1 MGVWK
6 ATVTMRIR
14 PDFKDELV
22 KFAAMEKRSLGNLGG
37 ILLEWAF
44 EQLESAG
51 STDRL
56 LRCKIRPHARR
67 QKGT

>member
-6 ATVTMRIR
+6 TTVTMRIR
-14 PDFKDELV
+14 PDFRDELV
-22 KFAAMEKRSLGNLGG
+22 KFAASEKRSLGNLGG

-44 EQLESAG
+44 EQLESVG

-56 LRCKIRPHARR
+56 LKSKIRPAGRPR
-67 QKGT
+67 KGP

>member
-6 ATVTMRIR
+6 TTVTMRIR
-14 PDFKDELV
+14 PDFRDELA
-22 KFAAMEKRSLGNLGG
+22 KFAAREKRSLGNLGG

-56 LRCKIRPHARR
+56 LKSKVRPTGRQ
-67 QKGT
+67 QKGP